1 MSPERVFRRIA
12 WMGLSPLSEPL
23 HPLLLLR
30 RLDGVGTICG
40 TNPIDGFSGRD
51 AREDSHA
58 GEHCPR
64 AAAAAETADLDEF
77 TSTRA
82 GEGSGDLSCCDLG
95 MLG

>member
-1 MSPERVFRRIA
+1 MQTDRLD
-12 WMGLSPLSEPL
+12 GLGPLSEPL

-40 TNPIDGFSGRD
+40 TNPSDGFSGRD

-64 AAAAAETADLDEF
+64 AAATAETADLDEF

-82 GEGSGDLSCCDLG
+82 GEGSNDLSCCDLG